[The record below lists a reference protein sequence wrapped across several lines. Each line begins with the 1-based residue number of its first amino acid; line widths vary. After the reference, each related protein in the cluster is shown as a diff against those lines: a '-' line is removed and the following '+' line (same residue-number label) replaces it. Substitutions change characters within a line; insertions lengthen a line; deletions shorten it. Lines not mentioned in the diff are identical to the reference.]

1 MSFFFWCD
9 IHLRRLME
17 GYLSKEEAKDIL
29 EATASISTGTFL
41 LRFSSTDRSKAL
53 MALSYAERNDG
64 YHGLCEV
71 FHTRICSDKPAKQKS
86 GQGISYFQAGS
97 TPNGKRSKKTDGY
110 GSLAALILD
119 LKDSVTNVYVREWTE
134 VGPQGQLIPIEA
146 FEQLNPLSS
155 VGTSD
160 PSPQTPPSPASK
172 LQAKKNQA
180 ASPDYKELK
189 NSVGETAHHPSEWEQ
204 KYNALLQEHTLVLAE
219 LEQYKRV
226 YGSLYCAEAP
236 LEHLLD
242 SMSVLDLDLD
252 LLSGSQPSTP
262 EIELEQ
268 NQADDFS
275 DFETMLSF
283 NSS

>member
-1 MSFFFWCD
+1 
-9 IHLRRLME
+9 ME

-29 EATASISTGTFL
+29 EANASISTGTFL

-53 MALSYAERNDG
+53 MALSYTERND
-64 YHGLCEV
+64 HGPCEV

-97 TPNGKRSKKTDGY
+97 TPNGKRSKKKDGY
-110 GSLAALILD
+110 GSLAALILN
-119 LKDSVTNVYVREWTE
+119 LKDSVTHVYVREWTE
-134 VGPQGQLIPIEA
+134 VGPQGRFVPIEA

-172 LQAKKNQA
+172 AKKNQA
-180 ASPDYKELK
+180 ASPDYKNLK
-189 NSVGETAHHPSEWEQ
+189 NSAGETAHHPSEWEQ
-204 KYNALLQEHTLVLAE
+204 RYYALLQEHNLVLAE
-219 LEQYKRV
+219 LEQYKSV
-226 YGSLYCAEAP
+226 YGSLFCEAAP
-236 LEHLLD
+236 LDHLLD
-242 SMSVLDLDLD
+242 SMTVLDLD

-262 EIELEQ
+262 EIELQ
-268 NQADDFS
+268 NHHRNQADDIP
-275 DFETMLSF
+275 DFETILSF